1 MKTSIVMTV
10 AVTLVAV
17 CSTGVGATPAEKMLR
32 VVSEVH
38 AHPDVFVNGEEK
50 RAKRHGH
57 CHDTGAENEDPVCAS
72 NGKQYLNDEVF
83 EFHKCLIQA
92 EYGEIIEIVDM
103 DICKNAKKE
112 DDEHPDVPDID
123 YIVDRDGDGRD
134 VIVGV
139 RYGEYV

>member
-1 MKTSIVMTV
+1 MKSSMVMMLV
-10 AVTLVAV
+10 MLVTMW
-17 CSTGVGATPAEKMLR
+17 SGVQATPQEKMLR
-32 VVSEVH
+32 VVSQVH

-57 CHDTGAENEDPVCAS
+57 CVDTGAVHDDPVCAS
-72 NGKQYLNDEVF
+72 NGKQYMNEEVF
-83 EFHKCLIQA
+83 EYHQCLIQI

-123 YIVDRDGDGRD
+123 YM
-134 VIVGV
+134 
-139 RYGEYV
+139 